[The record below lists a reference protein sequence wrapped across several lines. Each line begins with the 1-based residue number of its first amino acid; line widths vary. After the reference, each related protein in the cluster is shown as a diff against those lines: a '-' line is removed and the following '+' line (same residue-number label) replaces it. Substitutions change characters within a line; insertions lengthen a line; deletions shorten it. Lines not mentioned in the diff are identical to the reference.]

1 MWKATK
7 MCWFDDLEIQ
17 IESRFFFVSHI
28 LFTYFARNFRKI
40 SSQFL
45 QMPVQKIDMA
55 VLIRIYEWMLN
66 EEKTFVV
73 GQNLISF
80 YAAAHWLGV
89 KQLIK
94 QAWSTFSADGVYD
107 IWEINAFQA
116 YIMAKD
122 YRCPEIMIVMQSRLR
137 KCFLPIVA
145 SWEFLEFDVNEVTTL
160 LEQDM
165 LCVNSEDEIFFAV
178 FHWLNYSWTERKKH
192 AVKVMQK
199 VRFGLLSPWLRRSIC
214 NMPEN
219 DRIGEIGQ
227 LPEVMSG

>member
-1 MWKATK
+1 
-7 MCWFDDLEIQ
+7 
-17 IESRFFFVSHI
+17 
-28 LFTYFARNFRKI
+28 
-40 SSQFL
+40 
-45 QMPVQKIDMA
+45 MA

-178 FHWLNYSWTERKKH
+178 FHWLNYS
-192 AVKVMQK
+192 
-199 VRFGLLSPWLRRSIC
+199 
-214 NMPEN
+214 
-219 DRIGEIGQ
+219 
-227 LPEVMSG
+227 